1 MTSTQTPV
9 AEEKGAGDNGAVSQP
24 TTTEASKTQQ
34 DPEKAPRD
42 IKAAAAAALAA
53 AAVKAKV
60 NIHSYGIFHY
70 FLLGNFSF
78 LLHVPPVTS
87 NIARR
92 IFNMFIVNVLKYL

>member
-60 NIHSYGIFHY
+60 NIHYSQSWNFPLM
-70 FLLGNFSF
+70 LLFNVHFPSQF
-78 LLHVPPVTS
+78 LHVPYMY
-87 NIARR
+87 NH
-92 IFNMFIVNVLKYL
+92 VLQILQVEFSI